1 MGKTYKRARKAM
13 QAAWA
18 EPTDAAMHEWRKR
31 VKYHW
36 YHVRLLEEM
45 NPEMMRPRA
54 QAAHDLGDLLGDHHD
69 LAVLEARL
77 AELEIGPGTDL
88 DAFRALLAG
97 RKAELAE
104 EAFAL
109 GRLMLAERRKA
120 LVKRWGGYWAAWQK
134 GKDAPE
140 RLLVSG

>member
-1 MGKTYKRARKAM
+1 M

-18 EPTDAAMHEWRKR
+18 EPTDTAMHEWRKR

-36 YHVRLLEEM
+36 YHVRLLEEI
-45 NPEMMRPRA
+45 NPEMMLPRE
-54 QAAHDLGDLLGDHHD
+54 QAADELGDLLGDHHD

-77 AELEIGPGTDL
+77 AEVELGPGTDME
-88 DAFRALLAG
+88 AFRGLLRQ

-104 EAFAL
+104 AAFAQ

-120 LVKRWGGYWAAWQK
+120 LVKRWGSYWTAWDK
-134 GKDAPE
+134 GKDTPE
-140 RLLVSG
+140 RLLLAG